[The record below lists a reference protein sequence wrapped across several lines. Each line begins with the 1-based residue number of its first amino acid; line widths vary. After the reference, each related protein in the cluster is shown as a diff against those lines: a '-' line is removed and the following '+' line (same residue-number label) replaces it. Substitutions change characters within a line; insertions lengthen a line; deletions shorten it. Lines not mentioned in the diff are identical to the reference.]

1 MAPLLVL
8 SPLSYQGLDCC
19 PRPLGRAPLPWGG
32 FLILS
37 PVGILGWRM
46 LSCDVRCE
54 VFSSN
59 PDLSPL
65 DASSTPSPGGTIKN
79 VSIHC
84 PCPPAAANS
93 TTVATPCFRAA
104 LPGPRH
110 RPPEAFAPDQASSHT
125 PRGQPSSLLL
135 GTAGVMGSPL
145 G

>member
-79 VSIHC
+79 VSTSMSLVIFCLLLAGVGWRDGEKRH
-84 PCPPAAANS
+84 
-93 TTVATPCFRAA
+93 TTVI
-104 LPGPRH
+104 
-110 RPPEAFAPDQASSHT
+110 E
-125 PRGQPSSLLL
+125 
-135 GTAGVMGSPL
+135 
-145 G
+145 